1 MQSIWVAVHPRPLET
16 RILAT
21 LGPQETLLRASLSS
35 YPAHPRAL
43 PWLLEAL
50 ALWQGVPVRAAL
62 AADESAPSSAPR
74 LFQDLFADFGSTPL
88 YTLETVAPVHFSP
101 RAVARRDFRDLHAFL
116 LREVAR

>member
-21 LGPQETLLRASLSS
+21 LGSQEMLLRGSLSP

-62 AADESAPSSAPR
+62 AADESAPSSVPS
-74 LFQDLFADFGSTPL
+74 LFHDLFADFGSTPL
-88 YTLETVAPVHFSP
+88 YTLESVAPVRFSE
-101 RAVARRDFRDLHAFL
+101 RAMARGDFRDLHAFL
-116 LREVAR
+116 VREVAR